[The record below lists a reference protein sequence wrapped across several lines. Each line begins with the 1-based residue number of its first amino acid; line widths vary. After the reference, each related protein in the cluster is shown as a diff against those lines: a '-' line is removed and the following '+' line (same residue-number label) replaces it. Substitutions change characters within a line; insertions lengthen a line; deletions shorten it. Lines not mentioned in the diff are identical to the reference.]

1 MLLVTALVAT
11 EPRFSSGDLEPMNEP
26 SRRAASVYPAGG
38 SWCSAAARGG
48 CWGGSLLPP
57 PFPQVLCLRFPAAP
71 WPALPAQLP
80 GAENDSGHPS
90 ALAGTVMPTSESPAS
105 GCLFRSPRSA
115 SAPLSIA
122 DWIRFVSKRAAFVFR
137 TSARMPRA
145 EPLGAA
151 AGFRAGSEQPSFPS
165 VGAPCRLHMAR
176 GDGLGWTYSL
186 RLPIPYG
193 MSLRKQR

>member
-1 MLLVTALVAT
+1 
-11 EPRFSSGDLEPMNEP
+11 MNEP

-57 PFPQVLCLRFPAAP
+57 PPSPRFSAFGFQQHLGQPFLPSSPGLRMTRAI
-71 WPALPAQLP
+71 
-80 GAENDSGHPS
+80 HPS

-115 SAPLSIA
+115 SAPLSVA

-137 TSARMPRA
+137 TSARMRRA

-151 AGFRAGSEQPSFPS
+151 VGFLAISEQPSFPS